1 VSPGRILRDVKQK
14 LSDFASSSKENNVV
28 VLSPAR
34 AHAKAAPMDKAAAG
48 SGGAVGAGVGVGAAK
63 PPLAKAIY
71 SDASAEIADIDS
83 RLLAL
88 QNFLRDAKGAA

>member
-1 VSPGRILRDVKQK
+1 MALLRGGG
-14 LSDFASSSKENNVV
+14 LGY
-28 VLSPAR
+28 
-34 AHAKAAPMDKAAAG
+34 AAQHRG
-48 SGGAVGAGVGVGAAK
+48 FSGGAVGAGVGVGAAK